1 MATEISSHNLRKRT
15 PADMTVL
22 DDSARRGS
30 ASQEALAG
38 DLEHGSTVP
47 SIAHQI
53 AKLVGHE
60 IGPSLLTVGVMLSL
74 IFGGCC
80 SNVRCHSTLSPPPAN
95 CLTCTDSNPTLLI
108 GLCS

>member
-1 MATEISSHNLRKRT
+1 MA
-15 PADMTVL
+15 VL
-22 DDSARRGS
+22 DDSVRRGS
-30 ASQEALAG
+30 GSQEAPAG

-47 SIAHQI
+47 SIAHRI

-80 SNVRCHSTLSPPPAN
+80 SNVRC
-95 CLTCTDSNPTLLI
+95 
-108 GLCS
+108 